1 MTGLFAELA
10 LTPAGWAKDV
20 RVEIGADGRI
30 AAVTPDAAPEP
41 GDERL
46 EGKALLPAL
55 CNLHSH
61 AFQRAIA
68 GLGQRRGQGEDD
80 FWSWRETM
88 YALVDHLTPEDA
100 GVIARLAFMEMA
112 KAGYAAVG
120 EFHYLHHQPGGALYA
135 NRAEMAQRVAGAA
148 EAAGLGLTLL
158 PVFYARGG
166 MQDEPLQ
173 GGQLRFGH
181 DRDGFAALMEGI
193 ALPRP
198 DDVLGIAPHSLRA
211 VTAEQLSTLADRH
224 GGGPVHIHIAE
235 QVKEVGAVRD
245 AYGARPVEW
254 LLDHVPVG
262 PNWCAVHATHMS
274 EAETAALARSGAVA
288 GLCPITEADLGDGV
302 FDAPGWR
309 AAGGAWGAGT
319 DSNVA
324 IGAAD
329 ELRVLEY
336 SQRLTRR
343 RRNVMCGP
351 GESNGEGLY
360 RAALKGG
367 AQALGRDS
375 GALQAGRWAD
385 LMTLDRGALALP
397 GAADGRLLDAWIF
410 SHPDVKPADAWSAG
424 RRMVKDHEAPGE
436 AAVKQDFEALITRL
450 IERL

>member
-10 LTPAGWAKDV
+10 LIPAGWAKHV
-20 RVEIGADGRI
+20 RVEIDAAGRI
-30 AAVTPDAAPEP
+30 AAVTQDAAPEP

-46 EGKALLPAL
+46 AGKVLLPAL

-68 GLGQRRGQGEDD
+68 GLGQRRGAGEDD

-88 YALVDHLTPEDA
+88 YALVDQLTPEDM

-120 EFHYLHHQPGGALYA
+120 EFHYLHHQPGGAPYG
-135 NRAEMAQRVAGAA
+135 NRAEMARRVAGAA
-148 EAAGLGLTLL
+148 EETGLGLTLL

-166 MQDEPLQ
+166 MKDEPLK

-181 DRDGFAALMEGI
+181 DLDGFAALMQAI
-193 ALPRP
+193 TLPRD

-211 VTAEQLSTLADRH
+211 VTAEQLSALAERH
-224 GGGPVHIHIAE
+224 GGEPVHIHIAE
-235 QVKEVGAVRD
+235 QVKEVDAVRD

-254 LLDHVPVG
+254 LLDHAPVG

-288 GLCPITEADLGDGV
+288 GLCPVTEADLGDGV

-309 AAGGAWGAGT
+309 AASGVWGAGT

-324 IGAAD
+324 ISAAD
-329 ELRVLEY
+329 ELRMLEY
-336 SQRLTRR
+336 SQRLARR
-343 RRNVMCGP
+343 QRNVTCGP
-351 GESNGEGLY
+351 GESNGEALY

-375 GALQAGRWAD
+375 GALETGRRAD
-385 LMTLDRGALALP
+385 LMTLDLASLGLP

-410 SHPDVKPADAWSAG
+410 SSPHVRPADVWSAG
-424 RRMVKDHEAPGE
+424 RRLVTGHEAPGE
-436 AAVKQDFEALITRL
+436 AAARGDFRALITQL
-450 IERL
+450 LERL